1 MSENNN
7 RKNSKAS
14 RKKGND
20 KAKRNTV
27 PEALRPRSVAGQ
39 IVEYTEEE
47 RKVQEQKRILHEDN
61 LELAAMTRKER
72 RAVKKERREKE
83 MEGMTRGQRIKY
95 LLYYYQWPIIVTTL
109 TAGCLIWI
117 LIAVLRSEPPVALS
131 AAVMNNDRSK
141 EVTSEIFDTYIREAN
156 INPSYRTVVESFQI
170 NLETLQTDINAAT
183 ADSAY
188 VRFPNLARESYF
200 DIIIT
205 DRGGLDYCST
215 TDIAIYPDYVLPMDL
230 LEALKPYEVEA
241 EDYYNQTFVY
251 AYDISGTD
259 FAKSLDLGYDE
270 IFLCFPGNTSEA
282 QMHAE
287 NFVRYIF
294 NVPRKEQ

>member
-7 RKNSKAS
+7 KKNNKANRRKGTKSAKP
-14 RKKGND
+14 
-20 KAKRNTV
+20 AKR
-27 PEALRPRSVAGQ
+27 PEAPRPRSVAGQ

-47 RKVQEQKRILHEDN
+47 RKRADQERILHEDN
-61 LELAAMTRKER
+61 LELATMTRKER
-72 RAVKKERREKE
+72 HAVKKERREKE

-95 LLYYYQWPIIVTTL
+95 LLYYYQWPIIVTSL
-109 TAGCLIWI
+109 TVGCLVWI
-117 LIAVLRSEPPVALS
+117 LVAVLRSEPPVALS
-131 AAVMNNDRSK
+131 AAIMNNDRSK
-141 EVTSEIFDTYIREAN
+141 EITSEIFDTYMKEAN
-156 INPSYRTVVESFQI
+156 INTSYRTVVESFQI
-170 NLETLQTDINAAT
+170 NLETLQNDINAAT

-215 TDIAIYPDYVLPMDL
+215 TDIAIYPDYVLPLDV

-241 EDYYNQTFVY
+241 EDYYNQSFVY

-259 FAKSLDLGYDE
+259 FAKSLDLGYDQ
-270 IFLCFPGNTSEA
+270 IFLCFPGSTSEA

-294 NVPRKEQ
+294 NLPRTEQ